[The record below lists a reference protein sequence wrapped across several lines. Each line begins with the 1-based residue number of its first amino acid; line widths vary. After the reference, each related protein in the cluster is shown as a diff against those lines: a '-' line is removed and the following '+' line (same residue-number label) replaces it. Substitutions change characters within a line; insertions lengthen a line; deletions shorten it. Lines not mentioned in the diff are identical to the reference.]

1 MLGIAAS
8 LSFLLMMFN
17 VPVPGGT
24 TAHAVG
30 GTLLAILIGP
40 LCSLSGA
47 DSRLTATGLLI
58 WGWRYSRSW
67 GQYFQHGH
75 CDAFRWL
82 CYL

>member
-40 LCSLSGA
+40 YAASLA
-47 DSRLTATGLLI
+47 LTVALLLQAFLF
-58 WGWRYSRSW
+58 WRYSRSW